1 MKKFFKKPLN
11 VVSLIL
17 AVLGLIGMVVILCVP
32 HGGTYKYTKKEDDK
46 TYTQTITFKKD
57 GLYSNT
63 AIDGEWATDE
73 DVKIGD
79 YSISKGKLSYKVG
92 AVSTEVGKVNAFR
105 ISSKIA
111 GEEYVYK
118 CAASITF
125 FVIACV
131 MLALGAAGMVYGAV
145 AKPKRKRK

>member
-17 AVLGLIGMVVILCVP
+17 AVLGLVGMIVILCVP
-32 HGGTYKYTKKEDDK
+32 HGGTYKYTKKEDGK
-46 TYTQTITFKKD
+46 TYTSVVKFKKD
-57 GLYSNT
+57 GLYTNT
-63 AIDGEWATDE
+63 AIDGEWAADE

-79 YSISKGKLSYKVG
+79 YTISKGKLSYKVG
-92 AVSTEVGKVNAFR
+92 AVSTEVGKINAF
-105 ISSKIA
+105 KITA
-111 GEEYVYK
+111 KGTDEVYK
-118 CAASITF
+118 CTASITF

-145 AKPKRKRK
+145 AKPKKKRK